1 VTVAGFEDLP
11 GTALAPGTFMIT
23 GDENRRMAEILGTT
37 PTADG
42 SAHPIYAY
50 IATQRG
56 IGTGVAD
63 LCALARF
70 DVADGPMLGSVA
82 LEYSATIHVETPYRV
97 EGEVVGIE
105 RKQGRKAG
113 VFDILTYRERLL
125 NEAGELVAAATNT
138 FILPRR
144 TE

>member
-11 GTALAPGTFMIT
+11 GTALAPGTFTIT
-23 GDENRRMAEILGTT
+23 SDENRRMAEILGTT
-37 PTADG
+37 PAADG

-50 IATQRG
+50 TATQRG

-82 LEYSATIHVETPYRV
+82 LEYAATIHVDTPYRV
-97 EGEVVGIE
+97 EGEVTGIE

-125 NEAGELVAAATNT
+125 NEAGELVASATNT

-144 TE
+144 TT